1 MRWYVSQATNLFLI
15 RQKPY
20 YNFIEVGYLNDKKIQ
35 EHDWGDAFSVREFMD
50 YIRYDS
56 NLEEIP
62 YTDKMLHNLAL
73 EIVADN
79 SNSVAIRFAHASYN
93 ELGEDYWHG
102 YINIDPVLAQVILD
116 TYN

>member
-1 MRWYVSQATNLFLI
+1 
-15 RQKPY
+15 
-20 YNFIEVGYLNDKKIQ
+20 
-35 EHDWGDAFSVREFMD
+35 MD

-102 YINIDPVLAQVILD
+102 YINIDPVLAQVI
-116 TYN
+116 

>member
-1 MRWYVSQATNLFLI
+1 MIA
-15 RQKPY
+15 
-20 YNFIEVGYLNDKKIQ
+20 
-35 EHDWGDAFSVREFMD
+35 
-50 YIRYDS
+50 IRYHT
-56 NLEEIP
+56 P
-62 YTDKMLHNLAL
+62 TRCHNSL